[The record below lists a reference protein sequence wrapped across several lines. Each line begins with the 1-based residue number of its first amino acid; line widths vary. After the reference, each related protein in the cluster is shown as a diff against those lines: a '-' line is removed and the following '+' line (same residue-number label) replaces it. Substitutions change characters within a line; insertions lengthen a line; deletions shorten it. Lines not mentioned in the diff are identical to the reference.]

1 MTTAAVQTAAAE
13 INAAT
18 PPPVRVD
25 MFTPIHKG
33 MRRLLFETAM
43 AISRTDFGAP
53 DEVAATEAL
62 LFNCLGFLE
71 DHAAHEDRHVV
82 PQLARLDPEFAAAM
96 APEHPALERA
106 AREIEWLWE
115 RLRPLAGPARVA
127 LGGDIQRR
135 FHAYVADQ
143 LRHMDKEEREI
154 NAIFWEHL
162 ADTDLLAINARI
174 VADIEPARL
183 REFGGVLAQAL
194 NRRELE
200 VMQRATAR

>member
-1 MTTAAVQTAAAE
+1 
-13 INAAT
+13 
-18 PPPVRVD
+18 

-43 AISRTDFGAP
+43 AIARTDFGAP
-53 DEVAATEAL
+53 DEVAATEPV
-62 LFNCLGFLE
+62 LFNCLRFLE
-71 DHAAHEDRHVV
+71 DHAAHEDRHVFPV
-82 PQLARLDPEFAAAM
+82 VARLAPDFAAAM

-106 AREIEWLWE
+106 AREIHWLWE

-135 FHAYVADQ
+135 FLAYVADH
-143 LRHMDKEEREI
+143 LRHMDKEEREV
-154 NAIFWEHL
+154 NAILWAHL
-162 ADTDLLAINARI
+162 ADTDLLAINGRI

-183 REFGGVLAQAL
+183 REFGAVLAQAL

-200 VMQRATAR
+200 VMERAAGR